1 MRRKW
6 FLIAPFAVLGIVAF
20 MIIGVELVMH
30 LWNWLTPDLFGWRQ
44 INFRQALAL
53 LVLCRLLF
61 GGFGARGGLRSGI
74 RRKMADRWDGRM
86 AERWERM
93 TPEDREKFRQNAR
106 GRCGPFEP
114 PTSAATPTS

>member
-6 FLIAPFAVLGIVAF
+6 FLIAPLALLGIVAF
-20 MIIGVELVMH
+20 MIIGVGLVMY

-61 GGFGARGGLRSGI
+61 GGFGARAGMRSGI
-74 RRKMADRWDGRM
+74 RRRMADRWDRRM
-86 AERWERM
+86 AERWEKM
-93 TPEDREKFRQNAR
+93 TPEEREKVRQSAR

-114 PTSAATPTS
+114 PAATPTT